1 MVMNVK
7 AASVHNIQILR
18 GIKLQREVT
27 VKAIHW
33 QATKD
38 VMNTKV
44 PVFVAM
50 KTKYAVLLAE
60 ASSRM

>member
-7 AASVHNIQILR
+7 ASVHNIQILR

-33 QATKD
+33 QATKH
-38 VMNTKV
+38 VMNIKV